1 MIHSQTM
8 RWKSWYS
15 FTDIVISK
23 DENTLFPSS
32 NHGYFINFSSL
43 SLSLHI
49 YIYTKLCHMLNF
61 FGPKTLMGFE
71 IIY

>member
-49 YIYTKLCHMLNF
+49 YIHTKLCHMLNF